1 MVMVMVHFFSVA
13 GADRVSVEVKVPL
26 LMHLV
31 VSVPLIF
38 PGEVVNDVSKT
49 AVALH
54 RLGRL
59 LQTKVFV
66 STLLLAPAIGTYAP
80 IEKRVR
86 MKNSNAIRSI
96 GVSYR
101 LRM

>member
-1 MVMVMVHFFSVA
+1 MVMVHFFSVR
-13 GADRVSVEVKVPL
+13 GALKVSVEVKVPL

-66 STLLLAPAIGTYAP
+66 STLLLAPAIGTYEP

-86 MKNSNAIRSI
+86 TKNSNGIRSM

-101 LRM
+101 PRM